1 MPHLVRG
8 QVQCFVQIL
17 ESHLKYLQVWE
28 SELDRLPPCDRSSS
42 EKPHSSPHGGAA
54 LRCPL
59 NICEDVFY
67 VFSLCCLN
75 FDCSWDCS
83 APSKLFL
90 PFLSFSRLLH
100 FSRTTRH
107 AVSFS
112 KRQYYKG
119 DTSLTSNEDRG
130 KFRENYVP
138 VETPLNLQCSREAA
152 NLTSF

>member
-54 LRCPL
+54 PRSSL
-59 NICEDVFY
+59 NICKNVFAF
-67 VFSLCCLN
+67 FSFYLN

-90 PFLSFSRLLH
+90 PFLSLSRLLH
-100 FSRTTRH
+100 FPRITRDV
-107 AVSFS
+107 VSFS
-112 KRQYYKG
+112 KRQDYKG

-138 VETPLNLQCSREAA
+138 VETPLHLQCSQEAA
-152 NLTSF
+152 NLTSV